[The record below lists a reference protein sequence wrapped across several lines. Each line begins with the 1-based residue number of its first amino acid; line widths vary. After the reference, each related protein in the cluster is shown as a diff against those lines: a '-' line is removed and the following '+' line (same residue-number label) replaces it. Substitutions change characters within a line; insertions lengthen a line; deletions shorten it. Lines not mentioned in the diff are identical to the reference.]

1 MTKYKSSKLPKY
13 KLSDKVNVGDEFYV
27 IYLDYMVYIRYQKDD
42 TIFKARGVDKNFDDE
57 KYTNFV
63 ETILKSYERKINN

>member
-1 MTKYKSSKLPKY
+1 MTKYKSSKVPKY